1 MEKFFEKDEKGCF
14 FKSLGAIVNRRKER
28 HSGGAIATEESHNL
42 ECPSAQDYDVAS
54 YSKLN
59 TMENNS
65 SRNDTAVYSPAG
77 QYGNS
82 TNIKKENKMKPLID
96 LSTYQSIDIKKVKN
110 LSLYSLN
117 ALVPNKKEP
126 AFTLAE
132 VLITLGIIGIVA
144 AMTIPNLITNYQKK
158 QTALEVKK
166 AYTELNQIL
175 KMAIADYGE
184 PSGWDYYKA
193 NELSL
198 WVQTYFEPYVKVSG
212 AETCS
217 DYKNCLGVPMYYP
230 LKSATRSANLN
241 GQYVVVK
248 LGSPF
253 AYVFSRY
260 EGNYEPVTRVRAY
273 IRNPRNLRAYVGK
286 DVFTFILTTVD
297 SNPMFKPYGFKPL
310 GSYGISTNDR
320 KILLSTGWGGCNP
333 KASGS
338 GYWTPGDACAA
349 VIMLDG
355 WKINKDYPW

>member
-1 MEKFFEKDEKGCF
+1 MEKFFEKVEENCF
-14 FKSLGAIVNRRKER
+14 FKSLGGSIVKRRKER
-28 HSGGAIATEESHNL
+28 YSEFVRPPYEENR
-42 ECPSAQDYDVAS
+42 
-54 YSKLN
+54 
-59 TMENNS
+59 TMN
-65 SRNDTAVYSPAG
+65 
-77 QYGNS
+77 
-82 TNIKKENKMKPLID
+82 KKENKNE
-96 LSTYQSIDIKKVKN
+96 KN
-110 LSLYSLN
+110 LFPYFLL
-117 ALVPNKKEP
+117 PKKKL

-132 VLITLGIIGIVA
+132 VLITIGIIGIVA

-193 NELSL
+193 NELPL

-217 DYKNCLGVPMYYP
+217 NYKRCLGVPMYQP
-230 LKSATRSANLN
+230 LKTPNNSAHLN
-241 GQYVVVK
+241 GQYVVAK

-260 EGNYEPVTRVRAY
+260 NGIYETDTRVRAY

-286 DVFTFILTTVD
+286 DVFTFVLSTKEEEPT
-297 SNPMFKPYGFKPL
+297 FKPYGIGMVGGGIKKGSRTTLL
-310 GSYGISTNDR
+310 GTS
-320 KILLSTGWGGCNP
+320 LGGCNP